1 MSQPLKISKD
11 DSVKAILVQCPLWK
25 YLTQMDTV
33 GQTQTRRNFPP
44 LTFLQRI
51 QRSKSRRRSSK
62 NTNKERVNLP
72 LQWIIGT
79 FHFRRDARKPT
90 RFDQSNLWWSW
101 LGHVEQRL
109 ERHKPEPC
117 GLLPNLQSLQARV
130 RGSRCV
136 LKTRKETRLESQ
148 ITNHLGRHICNQ
160 IQDYFENVPLS

>member
-1 MSQPLKISKD
+1 MKIFDPDGYGRS
-11 DSVKAILVQCPLWK
+11 DSDTTQLPPSYFSAKNTTQQKKQAI
-25 YLTQMDTV
+25 
-33 GQTQTRRNFPP
+33 
-44 LTFLQRI
+44 
-51 QRSKSRRRSSK
+51 SSK
-62 NTNKERVNLP
+62 NTKKESVNLP